1 MEFLQMNGI
10 VYISEIKRRGKNI
23 FFLKFCFQYGKCRV
37 FGWKSGAFGRDG
49 VKIITISGENE
60 IKM

>member
-23 FFLKFCFQYGKCRV
+23 FSPEILLPIRKMPRFWVEIGV
-37 FGWKSGAFGRDG
+37 FGRDG
-49 VKIITISGENE
+49 VKIITISVENE

>member
-23 FFLKFCFQYGKCRV
+23 FSPEILLPIRKMPRFWVEIG
-37 FGWKSGAFGRDG
+37 GFGRDG
-49 VKIITISGENE
+49 VKLLQFPG
-60 IKM
+60 KMK